1 MNASM
6 FLKPAA
12 LSQGWDNTE
21 TFRLSKRS
29 SLILILT
36 VSLGLWA
43 GIWAAVA
50 SLASL
55 AMG

>member
-12 LSQGWDNTE
+12 LSQGWDNAE